1 MDRDTCIIAV
11 YCVVVAHYQA
21 LAAEHPVRQGGC
33 SPTLSDEE
41 VIPMDICGEYFKLS
55 ADKDIWEY
63 FRTHYRHF
71 FPALRD
77 RTLLVRQAAHL
88 WQIKAAIPQRLAQV
102 SGQATDP
109 LPPLDPLPLPVCGYT
124 RRGRDRC
131 CKPSADSGYCAAKQM
146 DDYGFTLGWRISR
159 LGMMTQCPLLAARP
173 HDINHLEALVE
184 DFIGVVPADKGCI
197 DADKQAL

>member
-33 SPTLSDEE
+33 SPTLSDEA

-71 FPALRD
+71 F
-77 RTLLVRQAAHL
+77 
-88 WQIKAAIPQRLAQV
+88 
-102 SGQATDP
+102 SGPEGPHPVGTP
-109 LPPLDPLPLPVCGYT
+109 RGPPLADQ
-124 RRGRDRC
+124 RGHPAAPGASQW
-131 CKPSADSGYCAAKQM
+131 PSH
-146 DDYGFTLGWRISR
+146 
-159 LGMMTQCPLLAARP
+159 RP
-173 HDINHLEALVE
+173 P
-184 DFIGVVPADKGCI
+184 PAP
-197 DADKQAL
+197 